1 MAEVVEKSTSLLSET
16 DLRAIAVYI
25 TGRAGS
31 DRTLP
36 APLASTDMAWVNGR
50 DLFQRHCA
58 ACHGSS
64 GEGVHAMVPR
74 LARVSG
80 IVAPDPA
87 SLIRTVLSGGQKGT
101 RMPGFAGRLD
111 DGQIADI
118 LTYIRNDWGNAATRS
133 PPRGHIVPR
142 WRSGMTS
149 RKDACQCA

>member
-1 MAEVVEKSTSLLSET
+1 
-16 DLRAIAVYI
+16 
-25 TGRAGS
+25 
-31 DRTLP
+31 
-36 APLASTDMAWVNGR
+36 MAWVNGR

-118 LTYIRNDWGNAATRS
+118 LTYIRNDWGNAATPVPAARS
-133 PPRGHIVPR
+133 HRPAMEVRHDIPKGRLPVRMNRGLETF
-142 WRSGMTS
+142 GDT
-149 RKDACQCA
+149 